1 MFKTKRFFSGFLAL
15 LSILIL
21 MTGCD
26 DRTNVGIGL
35 VDAQT
40 EESKVIT
47 LSASSLQDNGL
58 GDVTGGNASSG
69 ASRAL
74 AGVVDDPVAGHM
86 EAVGLLDFVASS
98 QFGTSFLSQPVT
110 FADLT
115 MSIDYVYGDTTQPV
129 TLEMYQV
136 NESWISAFTRAD
148 TTIGTGALVLTTTI
162 PAVEG
167 DHVVTLPA
175 EWVSAF
181 DGILRSSTFT
191 DDFHGFALR
200 ATSGNAI
207 LGVGFSGTSLRASS
221 TPGDT
226 VSFSLSK
233 VFTSSS
239 RIPSS
244 ASSEYLL
251 LQDGAANG
259 LDVSFPFLSEEFPEA
274 LVHRVLVR
282 LNTVDL
288 SDLYPSGFNR
298 PVVSLIGLRVV
309 ADDDVTRLVVE
320 EVGVA
325 SDGSLTFDN
334 TILTNVVQSVN
345 LDKSSLDRFELYLPS
360 NQSGVG
366 FLAIQFGAISS
377 ESLPRAIV
385 TFTPLK

>member
-1 MFKTKRFFSGFLAL
+1 MFKTKGFLFGFFAL
-15 LSILIL
+15 LSASIL

-26 DRTNVGIGL
+26 DRTNVGIDL
-35 VDAQT
+35 VDPQT
-40 EESKVIT
+40 EESRVIT
-47 LSASSLQDNGL
+47 LSANYLQDNVL
-58 GDVTGGNASSG
+58 GDVTGGNAASG
-69 ASRAL
+69 ALRAL
-74 AGVVDDPVAGHM
+74 AGVVEDPVAGRI
-86 EAVGLLDFVASS
+86 ETIGLLDFVASS
-98 QFGTSFLSQPVT
+98 QFGISFLSQPVT
-110 FADLT
+110 FAELIV
-115 MSIDYVYGDTTQPV
+115 SIDYVYGETTQPV
-129 TLEMYQV
+129 TFELFQV
-136 NESWISAFTRAD
+136 NETWTSAFARAD

-167 DHVVTLPA
+167 GHAVAMPA
-175 EWVSAF
+175 EWISAF

-191 DDFHGFALR
+191 DDFHGFSLR

-233 VFTSSS
+233 VLTTSS
-239 RIPSS
+239 RIPDS
-244 ASSEYLL
+244 ASSDYVL
-251 LQDGAANG
+251 LQDGAASG
-259 LDVSFPFLSEEFPEA
+259 LDVSFPFLSESFPEA

-288 SDLYPSGFNR
+288 SGLYPSGFNR
-298 PVVSLIGLRVV
+298 PEVTLVGLRVV
-309 ADDDVTRLVVE
+309 ADDDVTRLTVE
-320 EVGVA
+320 EVGMA

-345 LDKSSLDRFELYLPS
+345 LGKSSLDRFELYLPS
-360 NQSGVG
+360 TQSGVG
-366 FLAIQFGAISS
+366 YLAIQLGATAS